1 MPVHIPSTRR
11 FRVVVGACVL
21 ALLTGC
27 SLLGES
33 DEGSGDDVAPAAS
46 AGATA
51 PGATPPA
58 GAPSGPAPSGSAPGG
73 KSGTVTIA
81 FGGDVH
87 FTARTEARLGKGA
100 DTLGTIGE
108 TLAKADIAMVNFES
122 AITERGAPEAKTY
135 TFRAPKSALQDLKAT
150 GVDVVS
156 MANNHAVDF
165 GQPGLTDSLAAADG
179 GALPVVGFGKDAAT
193 AFKPWTTEVNGVRV
207 AVVAASQ
214 VNDLT
219 SQRYAAGATKPGI
232 ATALTSARLVKAV
245 KDAKAQ
251 ADVVVVYMHWG
262 IEGDKCPSSTQKTLA
277 EELAEAGA
285 TAVVGTHA
293 HVMQGAGMLGDT
305 YVGYGFGNFLWY
317 GTSPY
322 PNSNDTGV
330 TTLTLTGGK
339 VVKEEFTPALIDS
352 RGVPV
357 PQKAAEAKRITDRR
371 ATLRPCTGLTAAPK
385 S

>member
-1 MPVHIPSTRR
+1 MPVHIPSSRQ

-27 SLLGES
+27 SLVGGS
-33 DEGSGDDVAPAAS
+33 DGGSHDDVEPVAS

-51 PGATPPA
+51 PGAPQAPGPPA
-58 GAPSGPAPSGSAPGG
+58 APTGPGAPTGG
-73 KSGTVTIA
+73 TAGTVTIA

-87 FTARTEARLGKGA
+87 FTGRTVSRLGEGA
-100 DTLGTIGE
+100 DTLGPIGK
-108 TLAKADIAMVNFES
+108 TLEQADIAMVNFES
-122 AITERGAPEAKTY
+122 AITERGAAEAKTY
-135 TFRAPKSALQDLKAT
+135 TFRAPKSALEDLKAT

-165 GQPGLTDSLAAADG
+165 GQAGLTDSLAAADN
-179 GALPVVGFGKDAAT
+179 GALPVVGFGRNAEAAYR
-193 AFKPWTTEVNGVRV
+193 PWTTEVNGVRV

-219 SQRYAAGATKPGI
+219 SQRYAAGAAKPGI

-245 KDAKAQ
+245 RDAKAE

-262 IEGDKCPSSTQKTLA
+262 IEGDKCPSATQKDVA
-277 EELAEAGA
+277 ADLAEAGA

-330 TTLTLTGGK
+330 TTLTVTGGK
-339 VVKEEFTPALIDS
+339 VVKEAFAPALIDS

-371 ATLRPCTGLTAAPK
+371 ASLRPCTGLTAAPK
-385 S
+385 